1 MSLRYKFKSSTAA
14 PKTESITY
22 HDTETNV
29 RYVCFVRGDGTKLF
43 LNYAHLT
50 SGAFMP
56 EENSIRLAFA
66 THAVELRGRN
76 LAPLFESFALHRPR
90 QVETVDERY
99 AATEDETESI
109 VTRIEMSGI

>member
-1 MSLRYKFKSSTAA
+1 MSLRYKFRDSATPAKA
-14 PKTESITY
+14 ESITY
-22 HDTETNV
+22 HDVDANT

-76 LAPLFESFALHRPR
+76 LAPLFDSFALHRPR
-90 QVETVDERY
+90 QVATVDERY
-99 AATEDETESI
+99 AATEDEKNSV
-109 VTRIEMSGI
+109 VTRIEMTGI